1 MSWLFSSH
9 CIHIKYVRTSL
20 HACVYTYIVHTSM
33 YVGVSGPT
41 RGAKKKQNQKGKEV
55 ALHLNHVLQSGSFY
69 LVRLYR
75 ADWLPTYVHR

>member
-1 MSWLFSSH
+1 
-9 CIHIKYVRTSL
+9 
-20 HACVYTYIVHTSM
+20 M

-41 RGAKKKQNQKGKEV
+41 RGAKKKQNQKEKEV

-69 LVRLYR
+69 LVRLSR

>member
-41 RGAKKKQNQKGKEV
+41 RGAKKKAKPERKRGCFAPESCLAKWQFLLG
-55 ALHLNHVLQSGSFY
+55 
-69 LVRLYR
+69 
-75 ADWLPTYVHR
+75 